1 MNLQRAASRKF
12 CISRK
17 LLANGGRKAVSGET
31 IKLMEDFYKANSNQL
46 PDKNLVGKKQEKLD
60 TSWRLQ

>member
-1 MNLQRAASRKF
+1 M
-12 CISRK
+12 
-17 LLANGGRKAVSGET
+17 SGET